1 MEGVL
6 FVWQSKTK
14 KKQIV
19 CVASDLN
26 GSARTTL
33 SRQFKQDA
41 TAAGIYHNT
50 KLMHISVLKYI
61 CSVITNFIYFIV

>member
-6 FVWQSKTK
+6 FVQQLKTE
-14 KKQIV
+14 KQIA

-33 SRQFKQDA
+33 SRQFKQHA
-41 TAAGIYHNT
+41 TAAGINHNT
-50 KLMHISVLKYI
+50 NFMHISVLKYI